1 MYSYFE
7 YANHCFTVGNNN
19 TYAFTYSTL
28 KSVNGNDNR
37 KRWLTRI
44 VIVIGVAIAAA
55 ADVVVVAVVAA
66 AVIDVMLNQ
75 CHINGRN
82 NR

>member
-55 ADVVVVAVVAA
+55 DDIVVAIVAA
-66 AVIDVMLNQ
+66 AVIDVMLN
-75 CHINGRN
+75 
-82 NR
+82 

>member
-1 MYSYFE
+1 M
-7 YANHCFTVGNNN
+7 
-19 TYAFTYSTL
+19 
-28 KSVNGNDNR
+28 
-37 KRWLTRI
+37 TRI

-55 ADVVVVAVVAA
+55 DDVVVAVVAA